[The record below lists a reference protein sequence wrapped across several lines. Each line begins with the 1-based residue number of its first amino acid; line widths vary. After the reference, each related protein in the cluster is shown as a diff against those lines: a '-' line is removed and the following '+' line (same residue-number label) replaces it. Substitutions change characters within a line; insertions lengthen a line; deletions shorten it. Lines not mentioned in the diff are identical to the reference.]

1 MFLYIPCH
9 SDQLFV
15 KMSIYGGID
24 RGGGGCNETGL
35 SKPVI
40 ETRPSQTGP
49 VVKPDV

>member
-1 MFLYIPCH
+1 MFLYILCH

-15 KMSIYGGID
+15 KMSIYGGRE
-24 RGGGGCNETGL
+24 RGGGCIETGL

-49 VVKPDV
+49 VKPDV